1 MGTVFEATDLSV
13 SDQPHGYRG
22 NELPPKEVVIFMNST
37 QIENGSKLSTEE
49 LALLF
54 GEART
59 ANTFSE
65 VEVPD
70 SLLHSFYENLKYG
83 PTAMN
88 GQPLR
93 IKFLKSTE
101 AKARLLPFMSEGNR
115 AKTATA
121 AVVAIMA
128 ADGDFNENLPQVFP
142 HMDGAKD
149 AFGGLESRKPVA
161 EMNASIQIG
170 YAILLIRALGLA
182 AGPMTGFD
190 HDGVDEEFFAGTNVK
205 SLAVINI
212 GYPGEGAW
220 MERLPRLSFEQVAE
234 II

>member
-1 MGTVFEATDLSV
+1 MNKTQTENESRLS
-13 SDQPHGYRG
+13 
-22 NELPPKEVVIFMNST
+22 M
-37 QIENGSKLSTEE
+37 EE
-49 LALLF
+49 LNLLF
-54 GEART
+54 GDART
-59 ANTFSE
+59 ANIFSE
-65 VEVPD
+65 VEVSD

-93 IKFLKSTE
+93 IKFLKSAE
-101 AKARLLPFMSEGNR
+101 AKARLLPFMSPGNR
-115 AKTATA
+115 EKTGTA
-121 AVVAIMA
+121 PVVAIMA

-142 HMDGAKD
+142 HMEGAKD
-149 AFGGLESRKPVA
+149 AFGDLDSRKPVA

-190 HDGVDEEFFAGTNVK
+190 HAGVDEEFFAGTNVK
-205 SLAVINI
+205 SLVVINI

-220 MERLPRLSFEQVAE
+220 MDRLPRLDFEQVVE
-234 II
+234 IM